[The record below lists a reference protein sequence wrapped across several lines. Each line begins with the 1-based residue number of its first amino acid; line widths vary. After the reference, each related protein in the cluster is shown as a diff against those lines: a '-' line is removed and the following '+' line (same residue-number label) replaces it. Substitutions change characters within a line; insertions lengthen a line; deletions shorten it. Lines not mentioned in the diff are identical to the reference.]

1 MKHFLITLVFLTT
14 ALFPTSAF
22 ADHCTEAGQIHNPE
36 NPAFCYT
43 PIPGVSP
50 GTPSTPATYPL
61 MAPLFGEIGP
71 GSSPSLTTYL
81 QGAVQVII
89 GLAGILAV
97 IMVVVC
103 GIKLMGTPSASGKS
117 EAKEC
122 IWNAIF
128 GVLLAIGAWIIL
140 YTINPNLL
148 SKELSLADVVVTPP
162 ATPAPGTPG
171 GPGDDRYPIA
181 PGWYFQVQEGSIKK
195 YKYAGPPSTGKEACD
210 QIAAKAT
217 GAVETDPSKRCF
229 LVPEPTRIIGQ
240 DEAGVRIALCGQDNY
255 DKRKCVETTPVG
267 VNALPCASVG
277 SRGCT
282 NVAGLPQ
289 SAVDV
294 IKSIQAACNCNVIV
308 SGGTEYWLHAT
319 HAADKPIFDIRA
331 KQSTSAT
338 LNAFLLQNGT
348 GRRSSFTG
356 YRVFWGGFWWT
367 REAENTANDHWH
379 TCQLG
384 QSYWFCTN
392 VITKGGAVVAP

>member
-50 GTPSTPATYPL
+50 GTPSTPATYTL

-148 SKELSLADVVVTPP
+148 TTDTRSRRGGIFRCKKAVSKNINMQGLQVRGKKLATKSP
-162 ATPAPGTPG
+162 
-171 GPGDDRYPIA
+171 
-181 PGWYFQVQEGSIKK
+181 Q
-195 YKYAGPPSTGKEACD
+195 
-210 QIAAKAT
+210 
-217 GAVETDPSKRCF
+217 KR
-229 LVPEPTRIIGQ
+229 LVP
-240 DEAGVRIALCGQDNY
+240 
-255 DKRKCVETTPVG
+255 
-267 VNALPCASVG
+267 
-277 SRGCT
+277 
-282 NVAGLPQ
+282 
-289 SAVDV
+289 
-294 IKSIQAACNCNVIV
+294 
-308 SGGTEYWLHAT
+308 
-319 HAADKPIFDIRA
+319 
-331 KQSTSAT
+331 
-338 LNAFLLQNGT
+338 
-348 GRRSSFTG
+348 
-356 YRVFWGGFWWT
+356 
-367 REAENTANDHWH
+367 
-379 TCQLG
+379 
-384 QSYWFCTN
+384 
-392 VITKGGAVVAP
+392 